1 MTRDSLNKWSSQGE
15 AKGRL
20 MNFVVDTPAY
30 IERFGAL
37 LMTCFLMAD
46 SDYDMGV
53 FTRMSYLLSFT
64 YMSTLP
70 TI

>member
-1 MTRDSLNKWSSQGE
+1 
-15 AKGRL
+15 
-20 MNFVVDTPAY
+20 MNVLVNTPAY

-37 LMTCFLMAD
+37 LMTCLLMAD

-64 YMSTLP
+64 YIQDKMNCAIGYIDYYSEFS
-70 TI
+70 